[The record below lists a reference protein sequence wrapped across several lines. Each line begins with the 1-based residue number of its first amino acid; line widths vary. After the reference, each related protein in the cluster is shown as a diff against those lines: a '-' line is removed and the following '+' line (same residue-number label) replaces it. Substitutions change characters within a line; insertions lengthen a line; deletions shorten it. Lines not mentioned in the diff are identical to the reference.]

1 MEDGRITDSQITA
14 SGEVDTLPKYHG
26 VTNARL
32 NRLPEGDTTGSWSA
46 KTNDI
51 NQWIQADLRVLTRVT
66 GVMIQ
71 GRADNDQRVTKFK
84 VQYSDDGV
92 IWKYVRTADFQ
103 SEQVKII
110 HASMSL
116 YNHKPPVA
124 TLKSRC

>member
-14 SGEVDTLPKYHG
+14 SSEFDSPDIHPAYHG

-32 NRLPEGDTTGSWSA
+32 NRPPGSGTTGSWSA

-51 NQWIQADLRVLTRVT
+51 NQWIQADLKVLTRVT

-71 GRADNDQRVTKFK
+71 GRVEGDQQWVTKFK

-92 IWKYVRTADFQ
+92 IWKYVRTADYQ
-103 SEQVKII
+103 GEQVN
-110 HASMSL
+110 
-116 YNHKPPVA
+116 Y
-124 TLKSRC
+124 